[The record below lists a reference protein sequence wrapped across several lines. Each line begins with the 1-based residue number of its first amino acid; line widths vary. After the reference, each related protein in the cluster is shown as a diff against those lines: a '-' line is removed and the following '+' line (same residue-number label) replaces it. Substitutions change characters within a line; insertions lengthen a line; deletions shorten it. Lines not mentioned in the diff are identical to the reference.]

1 MGEFD
6 GVYRHK
12 HSQEL
17 VVVKQKDATDNSYLS
32 LPLYLF
38 ESATTTGGLPRGYM
52 WMRLSLSSLSENYIR
67 TTAEEKI
74 EALYH
79 VKERLNEGNS
89 I

>member
-17 VVVKQKDATDNSYLS
+17 VVVKQKDASDNSYLS

-38 ESATTTGGLPRGYM
+38 ESITTGHLPRAYM

-67 TTAEEKI
+67 TSAEEKI